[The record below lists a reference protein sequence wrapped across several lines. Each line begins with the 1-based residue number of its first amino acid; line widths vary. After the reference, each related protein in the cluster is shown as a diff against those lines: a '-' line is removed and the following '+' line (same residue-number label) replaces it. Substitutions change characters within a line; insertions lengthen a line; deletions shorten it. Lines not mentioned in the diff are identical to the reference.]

1 MPPLSAARPGPANGL
16 ATLLVL
22 GTLLLPLAGFTAK
35 VSVAVDGVL
44 LDGRVTSETVG
55 DVLADLQVP
64 IGPFDRVVPAVDTP
78 VSEGLAI
85 RIERAV
91 SFTVVSNRGT
101 FLRTVAPVASVQGA
115 LELAGHGDARTD
127 GAVVSPSLR
136 EPVTEGLVIRVRYPV
151 TVTVAVDGEV
161 REFATTLSD
170 VGSLLV
176 AEGIEVRDTD
186 RVTPPLDTP
195 IDDAAL
201 AVTIERVDSGEVAV
215 EVTLPRGLVNRRS
228 AEMDLGTSKVLQ
240 EGRTGVRV
248 DTYLVVRVDGE
259 EESRELVSQVVT
271 VEPEDRIIVY
281 GTRVTTGSTIWDQL
295 AQCESRGNWA
305 LDGPLYDGGLQ
316 FHPNTWNSFK
326 LAGYPEYAWM
336 ASREQ
341 QIEVGIRVQAR
352 QGWNAWPACAS
363 KLGLI

>member
-22 GTLLLPLAGFTAK
+22 GTILLPLAGFTAK
-35 VSVAVDGVL
+35 VSVDVDGVR

-55 DVLADLQVP
+55 EVLADLQVP
-64 IGPFDRVVPAVDTP
+64 VGPFDRVVPDADTP
-78 VSEGLAI
+78 IAEGMEI

-91 SFTVVSNRGT
+91 TFTVVSNRGT
-101 FLRTVAPVASVQGA
+101 FLRTVAPVGSVQSA
-115 LELAGHGDARTD
+115 LELAGHGDARSA
-127 GAVVSPSLR
+127 GADVTPSPR
-136 EPVTEGLVIRVRYPV
+136 EAVTEGLVIRVRYPV
-151 TVTVAVDGEV
+151 TVTVAVDGEL
-161 REFATTLSD
+161 REFATTLPD
-170 VGSLLV
+170 VVSLLD

-195 IDDAAL
+195 IEDAAL

-215 EVTLPRGLVNRRS
+215 EVIIPRDVVNRRS

-240 EGRTGVRV
+240 EGRTGLRV
-248 DTYLVVRVDGE
+248 DTFLVVYIDGE

-271 VEPEDRIIVY
+271 AEPEDRIIVY

-316 FHPNTWNSFK
+316 FHPTTWNSFK
-326 LAGYPEYAWM
+326 PAGYPEYAWM

-341 QIEVGIRVQAR
+341 QIEVAIRVQAR
-352 QGWNAWPACAS
+352 QGWKAWPACAE
-363 KLGLI
+363 KLGLL